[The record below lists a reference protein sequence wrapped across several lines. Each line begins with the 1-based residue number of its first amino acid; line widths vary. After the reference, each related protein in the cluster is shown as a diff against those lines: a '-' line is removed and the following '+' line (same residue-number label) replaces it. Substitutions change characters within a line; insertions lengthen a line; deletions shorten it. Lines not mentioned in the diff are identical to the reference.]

1 MSTSERKKAGGWGWG
16 QSEGIASRTART
28 ENIWAEQISTR
39 CTDRG
44 KGGVASDRSGSN
56 QGIVVVDLDMHR
68 ERYSTLR
75 IVISHG
81 RVLSNVAAA
90 ACEAGRTCE
99 MAEVAGP
106 SATRREMAPPP
117 KNTRRR
123 IGGKRRQSPVAKR
136 LREGRGVRASSQPS
150 DKCLDVIT
158 MSRHYSDQG
167 RAHEW
172 KTRPSDSSSIV
183 SSSGCRRARRS

>member
-1 MSTSERKKAGGWGWG
+1 
-16 QSEGIASRTART
+16 
-28 ENIWAEQISTR
+28 
-39 CTDRG
+39 
-44 KGGVASDRSGSN
+44 
-56 QGIVVVDLDMHR
+56 MHR

-75 IVISHG
+75 IVISHSPVRSKWHAG
-81 RVLSNVAAA
+81 
-90 ACEAGRTCE
+90 EAGRTCE
-99 MAEVAGP
+99 MAEAAGP
-106 SATRREMAPPP
+106 ECSRREMTPPP
-117 KNTRRR
+117 ENARRR

-183 SSSGCRRARRS
+183 SSSGCRRARRSKRACMASYRALAAFAVPVRCPPAQSWWAKERGGSW